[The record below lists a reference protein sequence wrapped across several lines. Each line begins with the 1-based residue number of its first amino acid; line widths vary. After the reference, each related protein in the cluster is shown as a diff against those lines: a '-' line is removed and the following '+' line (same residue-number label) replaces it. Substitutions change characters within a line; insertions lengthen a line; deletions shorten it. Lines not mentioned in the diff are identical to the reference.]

1 MAAEKPVQSLLP
13 LEGTFYAVRLGAIL
27 ILLSTTVP
35 YLMLLNGF
43 LFAGIFLAGVVALH
57 KTILR
62 FQVALTFREAFV
74 LGCMVGFAGGVLS
87 EAVSFFLIGLFH
99 YRPER
104 ETLVFVIDKAFE
116 MAKGRP
122 DMLEQLQPLVVM
134 KKQVL
139 EPLSLTFVDLL
150 MNITVAGT
158 FYAPIT
164 GLGGAY
170 AVRRLKRRVA
180 RG

>member
-104 ETLVFVIDKAFE
+104 ETLVFVIDKESFGAINE
-116 MAKGRP
+116 S
-122 DMLEQLQPLVVM
+122 
-134 KKQVL
+134 VL
-139 EPLSLTFVDLL
+139 LNKLTFLFSLL
-150 MNITVAGT
+150 T
-158 FYAPIT
+158 FFLIKSESSASWE
-164 GLGGAY
+164 
-170 AVRRLKRRVA
+170 
-180 RG
+180 